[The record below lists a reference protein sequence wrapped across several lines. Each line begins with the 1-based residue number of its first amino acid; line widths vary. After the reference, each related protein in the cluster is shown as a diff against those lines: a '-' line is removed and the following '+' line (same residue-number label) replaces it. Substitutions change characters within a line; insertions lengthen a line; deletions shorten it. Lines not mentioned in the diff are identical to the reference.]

1 MPWKVRSRWLIS
13 WLSFLAK
20 SAHVSTVLS
29 SRVAASARSVAR
41 KLAMQALYQWQINDC
56 PWQDL
61 VQEFS
66 AAQDMER
73 ADVEYFRAI
82 VAAVCPGRDAFDA
95 ELAVWMDRE
104 PVRLDPIEH
113 ALLLIGAYELKSRP
127 EVPFRVVIN
136 EGVSLAKRFGATDGH
151 KFVNAVLDRAARSL
165 RPNEH

>member
-1 MPWKVRSRWLIS
+1 VS
-13 WLSFLAK
+13 
-20 SAHVSTVLS
+20 SAS
-29 SRVAASARSVAR
+29 SARAAASARSVAR

-56 PWQDL
+56 PWQEL
-61 VQEFS
+61 VEEFS

-82 VAAVCPGRDAFDA
+82 LGGVCASREAFDA
-95 ELAVWMDRE
+95 ELAAWMDRE
-104 PVRLDPIEH
+104 PLRLDPLEH
-113 ALLLIGAYELKSRP
+113 AVLLIGAYELKERP

-151 KFVNAVLDRAARSL
+151 KFVNAVLDRAARSF

>member
-1 MPWKVRSRWLIS
+1 MP
-13 WLSFLAK
+13 
-20 SAHVSTVLS
+20 SATSD
-29 SRVAASARSVAR
+29 RVAASARSLAR

-56 PWQDL
+56 PWQEL
-61 VQEFS
+61 VTQYS

-73 ADVEYFRAI
+73 ADGEYFRTI
-82 VAAVCPGRDAFDA
+82 VGAVCAARDVLDA
-95 ELAVWMDRE
+95 ELAGWMDRE
-104 PVRLDPIEH
+104 PLRLDPIEH
-113 ALLLIGAYELKSRP
+113 AVLLIGAYELKEQP